1 MDFEHVTPEDIIYKG
16 KKILKGPS
24 FKAAL
29 SIIILFLIITVIP
42 TLFYTVGPNEVGVVR
57 RFGKFVRVTSPGLHF
72 KLPFKLEKVNK
83 VPVDRIDTEEF
94 GYRTLVPGVK
104 SIYSPKNYDDESLM
118 LTGDL
123 NILEVKWI
131 VQFKRN
137 DPVKYLFNIRDQRKT
152 LRDISESV
160 IREIIGD
167 YSFDEILTEKRL
179 EINTL
184 AQKKMQSLLDL
195 YGSGVKIVTVK
206 LQNVNPP
213 KPVQPA
219 FNEVNQAKQEREK
232 MINEAWQIYNRQ
244 IPKAKGQAK
253 KIVSEAKGYANET
266 VNRAEG
272 DAVRFTEVLSAY
284 EKAKDVT
291 LERMYIDKMKDI
303 FKKAGRVYIIDPK
316 ENSLL
321 PLLNLNKNEQ

>member
-16 KKILKGPS
+16 KKIFKGNS
-24 FKAAL
+24 FKA
-29 SIIILFLIITVIP
+29 ILPVIVLILLITVIP

-160 IREIIGD
+160 IRKIIGD

-195 YGSGVKIVTVK
+195 YGSGVKIVTLK

-232 MINEAWQIYNRQ
+232 MINQAWQIYNRQ
-244 IPKAKGQAK
+244 IPKAKGEAK
-253 KIVSEAKGYANET
+253 KIVSEAEGYANET
-266 VNRAEG
+266 VNRAQG
-272 DAVRFTEVLSAY
+272 DAVRFEEVLLAY

-316 ENSLL
+316 EKGLL
-321 PLLNLNKNEQ
+321 PLLNLNKNE